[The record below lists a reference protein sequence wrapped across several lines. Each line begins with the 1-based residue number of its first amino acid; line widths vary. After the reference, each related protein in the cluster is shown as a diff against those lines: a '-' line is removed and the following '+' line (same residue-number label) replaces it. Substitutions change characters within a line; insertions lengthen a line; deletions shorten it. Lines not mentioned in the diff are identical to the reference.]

1 MKKTLALAILLS
13 LLVGCSTVQIETEPA
28 VTKQFLTK
36 TPRPTVIIAHGCDG
50 VDNVSYTNW
59 AKEIHSWGYNTVVA
73 DSFKVR
79 HLTSGVCGNPPV
91 VLPET
96 RARDLIKLAAWIKTQ
111 DFHQGKI
118 AVIGFSHGGS
128 TVLNISNTKQDFIDA
143 TVAYYPSCHKKFSSI
158 STYDPYIPT
167 QVHLAGRDSWT
178 PASEC
183 DYLLN
188 KDKHFYSDA
197 THAFDMQI
205 PDRVYLGHSM
215 SYNKKAD
222 VLARQRTKEFLS
234 TILK

>member
-28 VTKQFLTK
+28 VTKQFLTR

-79 HLTSGVCGNPPV
+79 HLTSGVCVNPPI

-96 RARDLIKLAAWIKTQ
+96 RARDLVKLAAWIKTEPW
-111 DFHQGKI
+111 HQGKI

-158 STYDPYIPT
+158 NTYDPYIPT
-167 QVHLAGRDSWT
+167 QVHLAGRDDWT

-183 DYLLN
+183 DYLPN
-188 KDKHFYSDA
+188 KDKHLYPDA
-197 THAFDMQI
+197 THAFDMMI
-205 PDRVYLGHSM
+205 PDRVYLGHRM
-215 SYNKKAD
+215 AYNKKAD

>member
-28 VTKQFLTK
+28 VTKQFITR

-50 VDNVSYTNW
+50 VDNESYTNW

-79 HLTSGVCGNPPV
+79 YLTSGVCGNPPM

-96 RARDLIKLAAWIKTQ
+96 RARDLIKLAAWIKTEPW
-111 DFHQGKI
+111 HQGKI

-158 STYDPYIPT
+158 NTYDPYIPT
-167 QVHLAGRDSWT
+167 QVHLAGRDDWT

-183 DYLLN
+183 DYLPN
-188 KDKHFYSDA
+188 KDKYLYPDA
-197 THAFDMQI
+197 THAFDMHY
-205 PDRVYLGHSM
+205 PDRVYLGHHM
-215 SYNKKAD
+215 AYNKKAD
-222 VLARQRTKEFLS
+222 MLARQRTKEFLS